1 MFVGQNPDPGA
12 TINYYQR
19 SRHLFGKLKLEV
31 LDDKGKLVDTLSAS
45 NRRGINRAT
54 WNMQLEA
61 PHVPRAAQL
70 AFNATQGP
78 RVLPGRYTVR
88 LTDRGQVTETKL
100 DVQLDR
106 RAPFGVADRKAQLA
120 AAIQVREVFDDMSK
134 VAARIN
140 AARGA
145 IQARLQGL
153 PQGDALA
160 TRLQAVDAKLE
171 DAKKKIVATKEG
183 GAITGEER
191 IREHLDTLYGAFM
204 SWEGKPARYQLE
216 RADALRREL
225 ADVSKDVEAIMTSQ
239 VKPLDGDLRGRKLDP
254 IPTEGGEQAMED
266 DEQDDGASAM
276 DAAAVA
282 AVRSCL
288 VSHGA
293 ACQDAAQAAARARS
307 QGRERGEKD

>member
-1 MFVGQNPDPGA
+1 MQSAFGGQRLAG
-12 TINYYQR
+12 
-19 SRHLFGKLKLEV
+19 SFE
-31 LDDKGKLVDTLSAS
+31 
-45 NRRGINRAT
+45 INRLKSLDQIREFLAGT
-54 WNMQLEA
+54 AAVALLA
-61 PHVPRAAQL
+61 PHVARA
-70 AFNATQGP
+70 QGP
-78 RVLPGRYTVR
+78 RVLPVRYTVR

-266 DEQDDGASAM
+266 DEQDDGAG
-276 DAAAVA
+276 
-282 AVRSCL
+282 L
-288 VSHGA
+288 EG
-293 ACQDAAQAAARARS
+293 
-307 QGRERGEKD
+307 